1 MDGVITGSGQWSYV
15 AAAYGLT
22 AAITVLVL
30 WRSWRAM
37 RTAEARSD
45 ALRQDRRTGRQV
57 T

>member
-15 AAAYGLT
+15 AAAYAMT
-22 AAITVLVL
+22 ALVSALVL

-45 ALRQDRRTGRQV
+45 ALRKEQRGGRLV
-57 T
+57 I